1 MGDYLGTVSFL
12 KQVAVNR
19 AETLMRARLLIRPSE
34 LRRLNPRTKQ
44 YDMLMG
50 NRLFSK
56 ERIQRGQQIVHF
68 SGEPLRSRAEVQH
81 ARAVSLHG
89 GYVITNHTETYGLDC
104 FQAAARHQC
113 FASMANCPYK
123 CKNVVRG
130 TFPEANVQK
139 TCKAL
144 GDGTY
149 SFGLVACRD
158 IPPFTEILVNYGA
171 SYLYPTHYDD

>member
-1 MGDYLGTVSFL
+1 
-12 KQVAVNR
+12 VNR
-19 AETLMRARLLIRPSE
+19 AETIMRARLLIRPSE

-44 YDMLMG
+44 YDMPIG
-50 NRLFSK
+50 NGLFCK

-68 SGEPLRSRAEVQH
+68 TGEPLRSRAEVQN
-81 ARAVSLHG
+81 ARTVSHHG

-123 CKNVVRG
+123 CKNILRG
-130 TFPEANVQK
+130 SFPDANVQK

-171 SYLYPTHYDD
+171 SYLYPTHYDN

>member
-1 MGDYLGTVSFL
+1 MRDYMGTFYFNV
-12 KQVAVNR
+12 QVAVNR

-34 LRRLNPRTKQ
+34 LRRLNPHTQ
-44 YDMLMG
+44 EYDMPIG
-50 NRLFSK
+50 NGLFCK
-56 ERIQRGQQIVHF
+56 ERIRSGQQIVHF
-68 SGEPLRSRAEVQH
+68 SGEPLRTRAEVQQ
-81 ARAVSLHG
+81 ARVVSQHG

-113 FASMANCPYK
+113 FASMANSPYK
-123 CKNVVRG
+123 CKNIHRG

-139 TCKAL
+139 TCKAI

-149 SFGLVACRD
+149 IFGLVACRD

-171 SYLYPTHYDD
+171 SYLYPTHYED